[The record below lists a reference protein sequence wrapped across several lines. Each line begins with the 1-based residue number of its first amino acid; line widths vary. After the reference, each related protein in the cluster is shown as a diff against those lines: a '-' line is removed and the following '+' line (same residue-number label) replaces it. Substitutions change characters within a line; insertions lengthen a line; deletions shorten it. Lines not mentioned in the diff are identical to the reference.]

1 MLQKMRMKVQADLEE
16 ALKKFKESPPV
27 PLVTIPPTSPQP
39 QTLPSVAQPSNFPGP
54 SQPPRRSR
62 SPAPTRE
69 HHRDNKRPISTP
81 LSPPRRR
88 PIPTESRGRR
98 RRSSR
103 PRREGSLRLRPVS
116 PDQRSPSYDFSTATH
131 TRTQHPSWSQPPYFC
146 ALPLSFAQS
155 HLDHQTVVTLLMLSA
170 RDPAAGNHP
179 IRCTYH
185 FARPP
190 PVHQLILDQKIP
202 HQIQNLDPGRN
213 NGFVSQSPRHTVK
226 QSPLRATCLA
236 GVVQWNPQRRMTL
249 IPGFEAA
256 HLLQHRLRRAQL
268 HLRNGLMAKIL
279 PDPTTIHHQPGTST
293 LMTSLTTS

>member
-1 MLQKMRMKVQADLEE
+1 
-16 ALKKFKESPPV
+16 
-27 PLVTIPPTSPQP
+27 
-39 QTLPSVAQPSNFPGP
+39 
-54 SQPPRRSR
+54 
-62 SPAPTRE
+62 
-69 HHRDNKRPISTP
+69 
-81 LSPPRRR
+81 
-88 PIPTESRGRR
+88 
-98 RRSSR
+98 
-103 PRREGSLRLRPVS
+103 
-116 PDQRSPSYDFSTATH
+116 
-131 TRTQHPSWSQPPYFC
+131 
-146 ALPLSFAQS
+146 
-155 HLDHQTVVTLLMLSA
+155 MLSA

-190 PVHQLILDQKIP
+190 PVHQLNLDQKIP

-213 NGFVSQSPRHTVK
+213 NGFMSQSPRHTVQ

-279 PDPTTIHHQPGTST
+279 PGN
-293 LMTSLTTS
+293 LTTNQLSHHHPPSTRDFDPHDIADNELISYKSDSRSHPSWKTIGLRLKTDSSFL

>member
-1 MLQKMRMKVQADLEE
+1 
-16 ALKKFKESPPV
+16 
-27 PLVTIPPTSPQP
+27 
-39 QTLPSVAQPSNFPGP
+39 
-54 SQPPRRSR
+54 
-62 SPAPTRE
+62 
-69 HHRDNKRPISTP
+69 
-81 LSPPRRR
+81 
-88 PIPTESRGRR
+88 
-98 RRSSR
+98 
-103 PRREGSLRLRPVS
+103 
-116 PDQRSPSYDFSTATH
+116 
-131 TRTQHPSWSQPPYFC
+131 
-146 ALPLSFAQS
+146 
-155 HLDHQTVVTLLMLSA
+155 MLSA

-213 NGFVSQSPRHTVK
+213 NGFMSQSPRHTVK

-279 PDPTTIHHQPGTST
+279 PGNLTTNQLSHHHPPST
-293 LMTSLTTS
+293 QDFRPLMTSLTTSWSATRATPDPTHHGRRSASVWKRTPHSCKPCWI